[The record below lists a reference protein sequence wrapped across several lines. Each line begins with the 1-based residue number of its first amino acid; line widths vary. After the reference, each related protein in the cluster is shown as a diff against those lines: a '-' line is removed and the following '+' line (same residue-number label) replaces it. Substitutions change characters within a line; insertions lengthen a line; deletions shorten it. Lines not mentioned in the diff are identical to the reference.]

1 MKKVEDGVPLPGAV
15 VVGIGDELLVGHT
28 VNTNGAWLGRELS
41 TLGFRV
47 LKQAVV
53 GDVVEA
59 IQGAVSVGMEEAD
72 LVLLTGGL
80 GPTPDDLTRP
90 ALAALF
96 GVPLLEDSGI
106 VEKLRSRFRQ
116 RGYEDLP
123 ATNRRMAQIPEGSVV
138 LANPVGAAPGLIL
151 RSPEGKIVVLLPGI
165 PAEMRGLFSEGVAPF
180 LTRAF
185 GTRLRPTYHRVIHT
199 TGIPESILAQ
209 EMGRALPPDP
219 GPVSIA
225 YLPDLRGVRVRLS
238 AQVSTEQEANA
249 RFDDLER
256 SIEALLEPYRYRSE
270 RGDLAQAVGMGLLN
284 AKATVAAAES
294 CTGGLVSKRMTDVPG
309 SSRYFLGGVVAYSD
323 EVKVRHLGVA
333 RDLLERDGAVS
344 RSVAEAMAL
353 GVADRFGANV
363 GIGITGVA
371 GPGGGSEEKPPGTV
385 WHAVAIDGRV
395 AARQERF
402 LGGRDAVRERAAQAA
417 MAFVLARLE
426 GSGP

>member
-1 MKKVEDGVPLPGAV
+1 LKKAEDGVPLPGAV

-28 VNTNGAWLGRELS
+28 VNTNGAWLGGELS
-41 TLGFRV
+41 ALGFKV

-53 GDVVEA
+53 GDGVEV
-59 IQGAVSVGMEEAD
+59 IQDAVRAGMEVAD

-90 ALAALF
+90 AVAALF
-96 GVPLLEDSGI
+96 GVPLVEDSGI
-106 VEKLRSRFRQ
+106 VEELRSRFRQ

-123 ATNRRMAQIPEGSVV
+123 ATNRRMAQVPEGAVI
-138 LANPVGAAPGLIL
+138 LANPVGAAPGLVL
-151 RSPEGKIVVLLPGI
+151 SGPEGRMVVLLPGI

-185 GTRLRPTYHRVIHT
+185 GARLRPTYHRVIHT
-199 TGIPESILAQ
+199 TGIPESLLAQ

-225 YLPDLRGVRVRLS
+225 YLPDLRGVRVRLT
-238 AQVSTEQEANA
+238 AQVSTEDEANA
-249 RFDDLER
+249 RFDEIER
-256 SIEALLEPYRYRSE
+256 SIEGLLEPYRYRSE
-270 RGDLAQAVGMGLLN
+270 SGDLAQAVGIGLLN
-284 AKATVAAAES
+284 ASATVATAES
-294 CTGGLVSKRMTDVPG
+294 CTGGLISKRITDVPG

-323 EVKVRHLGVA
+323 EVKVRNLGVP
-333 RDLLERDGAVS
+333 RNLLERDGAVS
-344 RSVAEAMAL
+344 RTVAEAMAL

-371 GPGGGSEEKPPGTV
+371 GPGGGSDEKPPGTV
-385 WHAVAIDGRV
+385 WYAVAIEGRV
-395 AARQERF
+395 AARRERF
-402 LGGRDAVRERAAQAA
+402 LGDRDAVRERAAQAA

>member
-1 MKKVEDGVPLPGAV
+1 LKKAEEGVPLPGAV

-41 TLGFRV
+41 ALGFKV

-53 GDVVEA
+53 GDGVEA
-59 IQGAVSVGMEEAD
+59 IQDAVRAGMEEAE

-96 GVPLLEDSGI
+96 GVPLVEDSGI

-123 ATNRRMAQIPEGSVV
+123 ATNRRMAQVPEGAVI
-138 LANPVGAAPGLIL
+138 LANPVGAAPGLVL
-151 RSPEGKIVVLLPGI
+151 AGSEGRMVVLLPGI
-165 PAEMRGLFSEGVAPF
+165 PAEMRGLFSEGLAPL
-180 LTRAF
+180 LTRTF
-185 GTRLRPTYHRVIHT
+185 GTRLRPTHHRVIHT
-199 TGIPESILAQ
+199 TGIPESVLAQ

-225 YLPDLRGVRVRLS
+225 YLPDLRGVRVRLT
-238 AQVSTEQEANA
+238 AQVSTEEEANA
-249 RFDDLER
+249 RFDDIER

-270 RGDLAQAVGMGLLN
+270 TGDLAQALGIGLLN
-284 AKATVAAAES
+284 ATATVATAES
-294 CTGGLVSKRMTDVPG
+294 CTGGLISKRITDVPG

-333 RDLLERDGAVS
+333 RNLLERDGAVS

-371 GPGGGSEEKPPGTV
+371 GPGGGSDEKPPGTV
-385 WHAVAIDGRV
+385 WYAVAIDGRV
-395 AARQERF
+395 AARRERF
-402 LGGRDAVRERAAQAA
+402 GGDREAVRERAAQAA

>member
-1 MKKVEDGVPLPGAV
+1 LKKAEEGVPLPGAV

-41 TLGFRV
+41 ALGFKV

-53 GDVVEA
+53 GDGVEA
-59 IQGAVSVGMEEAD
+59 IQDAVRAGMEEAE

-96 GVPLLEDSGI
+96 GVPLVEDSGI

-123 ATNRRMAQIPEGSVV
+123 ATNRRMAQVPEGAVI
-138 LANPVGAAPGLIL
+138 LANPVGAAPGLVL
-151 RSPEGKIVVLLPGI
+151 AGSEGRMVVLLPGI
-165 PAEMRGLFSEGVAPF
+165 PAEMRGLFSEGLAPL
-180 LTRAF
+180 LTRTF
-185 GTRLRPTYHRVIHT
+185 GTRLRPTHHRVIHT
-199 TGIPESILAQ
+199 TGIPESVLAQ

-225 YLPDLRGVRVRLS
+225 YLPDLRGVRVRLT
-238 AQVSTEQEANA
+238 AQVSTEEEANA
-249 RFDDLER
+249 RFDDIER

-270 RGDLAQAVGMGLLN
+270 TGDLAQALGIGLLN
-284 AKATVAAAES
+284 ATATVATAES
-294 CTGGLVSKRMTDVPG
+294 CTGGLISKRITDVPG

-333 RDLLERDGAVS
+333 RNLLERDGAVS

-371 GPGGGSEEKPPGTV
+371 G
-385 WHAVAIDGRV
+385 RV
-395 AARQERF
+395 AARRERF
-402 LGGRDAVRERAAQAA
+402 GGDREAVRERAAQAA